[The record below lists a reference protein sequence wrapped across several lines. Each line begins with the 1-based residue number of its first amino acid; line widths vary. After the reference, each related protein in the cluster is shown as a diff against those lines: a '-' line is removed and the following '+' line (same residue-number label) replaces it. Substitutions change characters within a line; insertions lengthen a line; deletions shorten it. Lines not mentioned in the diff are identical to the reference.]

1 MKIVA
6 IKTNTDSFEMT
17 AIGAGW
23 LGRLREVATKMVA
36 TNSSLRELG
45 TLSDAQL
52 RDIGL
57 IRNDIDAAKRTARDS
72 DIVNRLS
79 YIAQS
84 RTGNW

>member
-17 AIGAGW
+17 VVGASW
-23 LGRLREVATKMVA
+23 LGRLREAATKMVA

-45 TLSDAQL
+45 TLSGAQL

-72 DIVNRLS
+72 DSVKRLLS
-79 YIAQS
+79 IAKS